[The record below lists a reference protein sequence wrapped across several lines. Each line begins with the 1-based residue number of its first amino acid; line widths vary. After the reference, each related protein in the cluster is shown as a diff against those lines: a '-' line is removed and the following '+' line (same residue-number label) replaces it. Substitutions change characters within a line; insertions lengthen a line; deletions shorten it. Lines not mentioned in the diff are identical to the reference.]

1 MKIVASKSALLD
13 TLKVVSAAVSKK
25 PIIPASAAILI
36 EAKTETDSLGKEEY
50 FLDMTATSGDLTLR
64 RGFTSFGALED
75 PNLQIMQDG
84 KALIDATYLTAF
96 IKNVD
101 GDVVHIDTVDG
112 TLHAIYGKDVKYR
125 INGMRPEDFP
135 VIDFDS
141 MPRELIIPAD
151 AMVAMLKKV
160 SISMANVGCSRPVL
174 AGVNIAQAD
183 GKLIMTGCDSYRLSK
198 VTVDEESISK
208 LSIAPDMPSVTIP
221 ASAVDA
227 IETVLRPADVFEIY
241 TDGKRVKVLDSNGAT
256 LVTSLLDGAY
266 PSVDR
271 LVPTEF
277 AINAEFNRAELLAAV
292 DRCTLMRED
301 KVAIASL
308 DLSDSR
314 VRITSRSPEVGTSEQ
329 VLKPISY
336 QGEPLKIAFNAT
348 YVVQALK
355 ALSGDNV
362 MLRITSAMKPSV
374 LEGSEGANNI
384 QLILPVRTY
393 DTAW

>member
-36 EAKTETDSLGKEEY
+36 EAKTETDRLGKEEY

-112 TLHAIYGKDVKYR
+112 TLHAIYGTDVKYR

-271 LVPTEF
+271 LVPQSF
-277 AINAEFNRAELLAAV
+277 AIDAEFNREELLAAV
-292 DRCTLMRED
+292 ERCMLIRDDQVATATMTLAENS
-301 KVAIASL
+301 VT
-308 DLSDSR
+308 
-314 VRITSRSPEVGTSEQ
+314 VRSSSPEIGNSEQ
-329 VLKPISY
+329 TITPISY
-336 QGEPLKIAFNAT
+336 RGDPIRIAYNAK
-348 YVVQALK
+348 YVADALK
-355 ALSGDNV
+355 ALSGENV
-362 MLRITSAMKPSV
+362 KLHITTAMKPSV
-374 LEGSEGANNI
+374 LEGDEGAKNI
-384 QLILPVRTY
+384 QLILPLRTY
-393 DTAW
+393 ETAW